1 MEARYIATEDPSDD
15 ELCTVF
21 GADFLKGEWQKVD
34 AEMFDLLSTNQT
46 FEVRKGKTSAA
57 AKE

>member
-15 ELCTVF
+15 EFCTVF
-21 GADFLKGEWQKVD
+21 GAEFMKGEWVKVD
-34 AEMFDLLSTNQT
+34 AGLFDLLSTNQT